1 MRDHFPQD
9 EVSIGRVPNL
19 DVHRHTRTL
28 QCLGDSVGD
37 HHAQGGEYGEELLS
51 SPRNYHQVDLER
63 QLETSGVLEMFPSL
77 SEHLPQPWNPVRGF
91 GSSDPNPAGSTS
103 HPVQLCLFASVLQ
116 FPGPARI
123 LETVSPKLSVG
134 PYLKSHHRTRLL
146 SSCTLEG
153 LE

>member
-1 MRDHFPQD
+1 MSDDSRNGEQSLRYTAVTVPQP
-9 EVSIGRVPNL
+9 SGQ
-19 DVHRHTRTL
+19 RTSSRKL
-28 QCLGDSVGD
+28 MGSCLK
-37 HHAQGGEYGEELLS
+37 
-51 SPRNYHQVDLER
+51 
-63 QLETSGVLEMFPSL
+63 
-77 SEHLPQPWNPVRGF
+77 LPQPWNPVRGF

-116 FPGPARI
+116 FLGPARI

-146 SSCTLEG
+146 SSRTPEG